1 MHSGDGVAACHLAT
15 GLGGG
20 GAPRPDRVHCENAQR
35 QGASRDRARCEAALL
50 HRLGWLAMYIAGLKR
65 DSSYALSPSF
75 STQLCLGQKDWVLKV
90 INAHWL

>member
-20 GAPRPDRVHCENAQR
+20 GRRALTEYIARMLSVRARGP
-35 QGASRDRARCEAALL
+35 GTRDRARCEAALL

-65 DSSYALSPSF
+65 DSSYALSPS
-75 STQLCLGQKDWVLKV
+75 
-90 INAHWL
+90 